1 MDDTTLSSHPGKFA
15 EDIHEAATSQTDNE
29 DQQII
34 NPVDQFNSDDPLN
47 LHFEEDIADRQRKQ
61 YESDMDRKKSSNGL
75 STGGVFLR
83 ASNLDGT
90 ILYPTLEV
98 IH

>member
-1 MDDTTLSSHPGKFA
+1 MEDTISHSSKFDGLVTNI
-15 EDIHEAATSQTDNE
+15 EDMHEAVTSQIDNE
-29 DQQII
+29 DPQII
-34 NPVDQFNSDDPLN
+34 NPMNPLN

-61 YESDMDRKKSSNGL
+61 YESDMDRKKASNSL

-83 ASNLDGT
+83 GSNINGT
-90 ILYPTLEV
+90 IPYPTLQV